1 MRVLGAVQP
10 LWADVSQEMSVQV
23 GVFFRNAEIYVGG
36 GLSGKG
42 VQGQMCPYESVCVCE
57 STHFLAHV
65 FLW

>member
-42 VQGQMCPYESVCVCE
+42 VQG
-57 STHFLAHV
+57 
-65 FLW
+65 